1 MKAQEGQYFYGP
13 HRCTWGVWQWTSVK
27 EDGTATGTFI
37 QDFITK
43 EEARIFVWEQNGW
56 GKPTSKL
63 N

>member
-1 MKAQEGQYFYGP
+1 MKAILGQYFYGP

-43 EEARIFVWEQNGW
+43 EEARIFVWEQNG
-56 GKPTSKL
+56 
-63 N
+63 